1 MNEERKRQ
9 DPDARTDFIG
19 VQVLKS
25 FRLKPDKWQ
34 KLMASDDQVT
44 KFIEIFCYFLLRN
57 EKIISFFEQPS
68 DINL

>member
-9 DPDARTDFIG
+9 DPDVRTDFIG

-44 KFIEIFCYFLLRN
+44 KIFINFLVIFHLRN
-57 EKIISFFEQPS
+57 E
-68 DINL
+68 